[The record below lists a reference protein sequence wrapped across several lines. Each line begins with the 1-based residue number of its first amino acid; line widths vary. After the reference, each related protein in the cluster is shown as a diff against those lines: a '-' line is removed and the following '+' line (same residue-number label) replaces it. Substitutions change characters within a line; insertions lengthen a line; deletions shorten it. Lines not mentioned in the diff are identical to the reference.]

1 MSGTRDA
8 PTATE
13 AYASRTRLRGVALVL
28 TRTVSFMVIALSM
41 AVLFVSIPA
50 YVSDLSLVCTSAP
63 CPIWRLTTTNVAAL
77 DALGISAASYVSGT
91 LILNC
96 VAVLAWVGVAGLVVW
111 RKSASWDGLLLAT
124 MLVVQGVMV
133 ANGVT
138 TPLYY
143 RGGAWHEIIAVL
155 SLAVPPSFLAT
166 FALFPDGR
174 WAPRWMRWVFLL
186 CCLAS
191 GAFFLTGASFTPDS
205 LLARTSALS
214 PATFNL
220 VALACGVGTQIYK
233 SRVTLTARERQQV
246 KWVLFGVF
254 LAVGLFVALI
264 LPVMAFPRL
273 VGKDSSYYLV
283 IRPLATFIL
292 LGGPISFAIAVFR
305 SRLWDIDLIINRALV
320 YGCLT
325 GILAAIY
332 FGLVIGA
339 QAVVQGL
346 SGPRGAQPLIVVAST
361 LLIAGLFQP
370 LRRRLQRTIDRRF
383 FRSKYD
389 AHKTLA
395 AFSATLRQEVSLPE
409 LQERL
414 VGVVN
419 QTMQPTHVSLWLRP
433 APPVGAREMSE
444 GGSQ

>member
-1 MSGTRDA
+1 MSSTRDA

-13 AYASRTRLRGVALVL
+13 AYASHTRLRGVALVL
-28 TRTVSFMVIALSM
+28 TRTASYTVIALCV
-41 AVLFVSIPA
+41 AVLFVSIPV
-50 YVSDLSLVCTSAP
+50 YVSDLSLVCTRAP
-63 CPIWRLTTTNVAAL
+63 CPIWQLTTSNVAAL
-77 DALGISAASYVSGT
+77 DALGLSAPSYVSGT

-124 MLVVQGVMV
+124 MLVLQGVMV
-133 ANGVT
+133 ANSVA

-155 SLAVPPSFLAT
+155 SLAGPPLFLAT

-191 GAFFLTGASFTPDS
+191 GAFLLTGASFTPDS
-205 LLARTSALS
+205 LLAHASALS
-214 PATFNL
+214 PATFYL
-220 VALACGVGTQIYK
+220 VALASGVGAQIYK
-233 SRVTLTARERQQV
+233 ARVTLTARERQQV

-254 LAVGLFVALI
+254 LGVGLFAALI

-273 VGKDSSYYLV
+273 VGKDSSYYLI
-283 IRPLATFIL
+283 IRPLATIIL
-292 LGGPISFAIAVFR
+292 LSGPISFAIAVFR
-305 SRLWDIDLIINRALV
+305 ARLWDIDLIINRTLV

-395 AFSATLRQEVSLPE
+395 AFSATLQQEVSLLE
-409 LQERL
+409 LQKRL
-414 VGVVN
+414 VGVVT

-433 APPVGAREMSE
+433 APPAGAQELSE
-444 GGSQ
+444 GGRQ